1 MANIVRYTP
10 FGEVMGFAPFWSASD
25 DLVRDL
31 FARPFGM
38 GSLLWGDSEPFR
50 MSIAENEHEYR
61 VTAELPGARK
71 EDIAVSVNG
80 PEVTISAEIRN
91 ATEGA
96 GQWSAVYSERLYG
109 KLQRAF
115 TLECEVDAEKA
126 QARYAD
132 GVLELVLPK
141 KEEQTRKR
149 LTIH

>member
-1 MANIVRYTP
+1 MTNIVRYTP
-10 FGEVMGFAPFWSASD
+10 FGEVMGFAPLWSRWE
-25 DLVRDL
+25 DL
-31 FARPFGM
+31 ARPFGM
-38 GSLLWGDSEPFR
+38 GSLLGGEFEPFR
-50 MSIAENEHEYR
+50 MSVAENDREYR

-80 PEVTISAEIRN
+80 SEVAIAAEIRN

-96 GQWSAVYSERLYG
+96 GEWSTVYSERLYG
-109 KLQRAF
+109 KLQRTFA
-115 TLECEVDAEKA
+115 LDCEIDAEKA

-141 KEEQTRKR
+141 KEAETRKR